1 MKRMKILTVFL
12 SSALISTNIFC
23 QNNAIFF
30 GGTADGWNSKN
41 FVQISSN
48 IFKGG
53 MADGWSTQNYIQ
65 SGGNIFRGG
74 RGDGWEYK
82 NYIQTSLG
90 IFKGGVGDGWDYKNY
105 VQTSLGI
112 FKGGAGDGWD
122 YKNYVQ
128 TSLGIFKGGIGDGWA
143 SDYKPQ
149 GPVPVNF
156 VWFTANKLHEKQA
169 LLNWKTAQEINSAF
183 FLVERSNDAL
193 IFNAIGSVQASG
205 NSSVGIEYSFTDL
218 QPASGLNYYRLKQVD
233 LDGKFI
239 YTPTRVIRFNE
250 PDAGFVKYFPNPTR
264 GMVYIELS
272 GTMARESKLIN
283 ISNAA
288 GVVVD
293 QVKLGAV
300 SNNIISINLDKYA
313 RGIYFIQIKTPTANS
328 TQRIILK

>member
-74 RGDGWEYK
+74 SGDGWEYK
-82 NYIQTSLG
+82 NYI
-90 IFKGGVGDGWDYKNY
+90 
-105 VQTSLGI
+105 QTSLGI

-128 TSLGIFKGGIGDGWA
+128 TSPGIFKGGIGDGWA

-193 IFNAIGSVQASG
+193 IFNAIGSVQAAG
-205 NSSVGIEYSFTDL
+205 NSSLGIEYSFTDL

-233 LDGKFI
+233 LDGRFI

-300 SNNIISINLDKYA
+300 SNNIISVNLDKYA